1 MKSKKELQEIADKIL
16 KLETSISLGK
26 NIESNQEKILNI
38 MSSLSLEEMS
48 FVDEIITKKIYN
60 EKL

>member
-1 MKSKKELQEIADKIL
+1 MKSEKELQEIADKIL

>member
-48 FVDEIITKKIYN
+48 FVDETITKKIYN